1 MHELAPSPRSVNGDQ
16 SQFEDT
22 PSFERI
28 MGVLQTLTCHAEMTG
43 DPAARMGRPLA
54 HGALDMPSY
63 ALLCGK
69 PINAFGLVHTLHV
82 LLATLLCVRV
92 CACARAHA
100 CIEYITG
107 IAALPFHS
115 VVVGGLTCPLIINT
129 GNWHVALWQH
139 TRSIWEL

>member
-1 MHELAPSPRSVNGDQ
+1 MHELAPSPRSFNGDQ

-69 PINAFGLVHTLHV
+69 PIKAFGLVHTLHV

-92 CACARAHA
+92 HRIYHRNCSPALSFGGRWRSDLPLDHQHRELAR
-100 CIEYITG
+100 G
-107 IAALPFHS
+107 ALATH
-115 VVVGGLTCPLIINT
+115 
-129 GNWHVALWQH
+129 
-139 TRSIWEL
+139 